1 MLTIIPIILYLVLI
15 LFIAWKVNNLETNKN
30 NFLENYF
37 IGNRDLGGFV
47 LAMTIIATYIGA
59 SSFIGGP
66 GLAYKFGLGWVLL
79 ACIQIPT
86 AFLTLGILG
95 KRIAIISRKINAI
108 TIIDIL
114 KVRYNSDFLVIL
126 SSVIMLIFFVGMMV
140 ANFVGGARIF
150 ESITNFSY
158 PVSLTIFSVVIIFY
172 TTIGGFKAVAF
183 TDAIQG
189 CIMLIASLILFFTI
203 LNDGGGM
210 ENIMMKIA
218 LQNPNFLTPTSGGEI
233 EKNFLLSF
241 WILVGIAVLGLPA
254 TTVRCMSFKDSKSLH
269 KAIIWGT
276 VIVGFLILMMHL
288 IGVMGIA
295 IIPDIEIVDKVVPTL
310 ALSKLHPILA
320 GVFIGG
326 PLAAIMSTIDSFL
339 ILTSAT
345 IVKNIYITYFNRD
358 LNENKMRFISLF
370 TSLAIGLIVFAL
382 ALRPPNF
389 LVWINLFALAGQEIS
404 FFCPFVIGL
413 YWKGANST
421 GAILS
426 MVSGVILFFIFSIFK
441 IKIYGTHEIVP
452 IIIITTL
459 IFIIGSYFGK
469 RPTQKILSIFFD
481 F

>member
-1 MLTIIPIILYLVLI
+1 MLTIIPIILYLILI